1 MACSFPTNQAIV
13 VGGGLGGMSAAN
25 TVVEHGGR
33 VVLLDKSSF
42 CGGNSTKA
50 TSGINGAG
58 TKTQKA
64 KGIPDTAEIFTQDTL
79 KGGAKKPELAKLLC
93 VNSAA
98 DVDWLVEKFNLDLS
112 LVARLGG
119 HSQPR
124 THRGKERFP
133 GMTITYALIQM
144 LEKVAEKTDLAR
156 IITKAKVF
164 QLVTD
169 KNACVGCIY
178 EKGGLHLQEF
188 GPVILASGGFGAD
201 FTQDS
206 LLAKYR
212 PDLLHLPTTNGE
224 HCTGDGIKMGEAIG
238 AKTIDLE
245 WVQVHPTGLVK
256 PDDADAKIKFLAAEA
271 LRGVGGIILNAEG
284 NRFCNELGRRDYV
297 TGEMWK
303 SKPPFRLCLNR
314 AASDEIIWHCK
325 HYTGRGV
332 MKYYNSG
339 DDLAKDM
346 GIPLSVIEKAHE
358 DHYQAAKMME
368 KDPEGGKW
376 PAYPSGKCWD
386 EASGKTGSGKKFY
399 HNIIPGSAVK
409 SEPFYVAIITPVIH
423 YCMGGLLIDTD
434 SACVGSNNLAV
445 PGLYAAGEV
454 AGGVHGNNRLGG
466 NSLLDCVV
474 FGRVAG
480 KAAAK
485 YMLGADMKDVDL
497 MQITGGGLSGAVQSS
512 KLAGGSYEDKM
523 NSAAPAAAAAAPA
536 AGGGGGGGISLADV
550 AKHNTKTDCW
560 VVVDGQVL
568 DVTSFLS
575 EHPGGELAILTFA
588 GKDATEEFNMIHPPD
603 VIGKYAPDSV
613 IGMIGAG
620 GGGGG
625 GAVAA
630 AGGGG
635 GGGGITMEEVGK
647 HNSKTDCW
655 VVVDGQVLDVTSFLS
670 EHPGGELAIL
680 TFAGKDATE
689 EFNMIHPPDVI
700 GKYAPDSIIGKVGSG
715 APAPAAEAAT
725 GGGLGAPLLDK
736 SGQKAKDWSRH
747 EKNRELR
754 MKGEGRIPG
763 WIGAVF
769 YMVLGFMKE
778 ILFTI
783 VPQSNVTITGDRVG
797 LTRSAMFLFIFIII
811 HAVGNL
817 HVFLGPDDFNGYGY
831 FYVRLYWTGFGFQAN
846 IVEEYILLAALL
858 HVFVALKRTWDI
870 SMNYSVA
877 SGKLNLAF
885 SGVTLLTFMMIHL
898 YQFRFG
904 DTEPW
909 KLCPPPYLL
918 NLATLLQLR
927 LNLFWVDTPGCQA
940 VYVRDIYRME
950 FEIFQSLGWVL
961 FYLAAVIIF
970 STHMC
975 LGWQKVVPA
984 PALEIPKKYHSRA
997 IHMGYVFTFFI
1008 ALIYAS
1014 FPLYTHLFAMSSGS
1028 LSQEPAQP

>member
-64 KGIPDTAEIFTQDTL
+64 KGIPDTAEIFTADTL

-93 VNSAA
+93 DNSAA

-164 QLVTD
+164 KLVTNG
-169 KNACVGCIY
+169 NACVGCVY
-178 EKGGLHLQEF
+178 EKGGINLQEF

-271 LRGVGGIILNAEG
+271 LRGVGGIILNADGE
-284 NRFCNELGRRDYV
+284 RFCNELGRRDYV

-303 SKPPFRLCLNR
+303 SKPPFRLCLNK

-613 IGMIGAG
+613 IGMIGG

-635 GGGGITMEEVGK
+635 GGGGGITLEEVAK
-647 HNSKTDCW
+647 HNSKADCW

-700 GKYAPDSIIGKVGSG
+700 GKYAPDSVIGKVGSG
-715 APAPAAEAAT
+715 APAAAPAA
-725 GGGLGAPLLDK
+725 GGGLDAPLLAKDGHK
-736 SGQKAKDWSRH
+736 GKDWSRA
-747 EKNRELR
+747 EKNREQR

-763 WIGAVF
+763 WIGAIF